1 MPDERF
7 ILTDYSARS
16 AAGKVAH
23 RPTSTSNCVNEYASL
38 IIYPVNNSTA
48 GLDPAALLEGDLT
61 D

>member
-7 ILTDYSARS
+7 IFNDYPARS

-23 RPTSTSNCVNEYASL
+23 RPTITSNCVNDYASL
-38 IIYPVNNSTA
+38 ITYLVNNSTA
-48 GLDPAALLEGDLT
+48 GPDPAAVLEGDLT